1 MTKFFDMNM
10 LKGRTGLAENG
21 ISWQMVSAIRV
32 ANTNENIGTHNS
44 VKTRGLA
51 KDKDKV
57 IGGWT
62 CRILHIAAGKAAN
75 VLQKHQDL
83 TLKTIVFIFFIG
95 LTNYENESSY

>member
-1 MTKFFDMNM
+1 MNM

-57 IGGWT
+57 IGG
-62 CRILHIAAGKAAN
+62 
-75 VLQKHQDL
+75 
-83 TLKTIVFIFFIG
+83 
-95 LTNYENESSY
+95 